1 MSANLPAPGSLGP
14 GDEIPPVSHEMG
26 WEQIRKYNRYVTG
39 GKDTKNIHTDDEAA
53 RKAGLPRAVATGRH
67 PVSFISEH
75 LIDLFGAGF
84 IAGGEI
90 EVAFISRTIHAKS
103 GYKFHRAVHV
113 GETVHEKVVF
123 KDLYVRREKGWMV
136 CEMTATGKDDGDLIA
151 VYLHTSVLSLTRRH
165 EEKK

>member
-26 WEQIRKYNRYVTG
+26 WERIRKYNRYVTG

-90 EVAFISRTIHAKS
+90 EVAFVKLIFPGDTVSVTAKVKEIVPEGEGARLIFEVALVNQEGVTVTVGTAS
-103 GYKFHRAVHV
+103 GLLA
-113 GETVHEKVVF
+113 
-123 KDLYVRREKGWMV
+123 D
-136 CEMTATGKDDGDLIA
+136 
-151 VYLHTSVLSLTRRH
+151 
-165 EEKK
+165 

>member
-26 WEQIRKYNRYVTG
+26 WERIRKYNRYVTG
-39 GKDTKNIHTDDEAA
+39 GKDTKNSHPDDETA

-90 EVAFISRTIHAKS
+90 EVAFVKPIFPGDTVSVTAKVKEIVPEEEGARLILEVALVNQEGVTVTVGTAS
-103 GYKFHRAVHV
+103 GLLA
-113 GETVHEKVVF
+113 
-123 KDLYVRREKGWMV
+123 D
-136 CEMTATGKDDGDLIA
+136 
-151 VYLHTSVLSLTRRH
+151 
-165 EEKK
+165 

>member
-26 WEQIRKYNRYVTG
+26 WERIRKYNRYVTG
-39 GKDTKNIHTDDEAA
+39 GKDTKNIHTDDATA

-67 PVSFISEH
+67 PISFISEH

-90 EVAFISRTIHAKS
+90 EVAFVKPIFPGDTVSVTAKVKEIVPEEEGARLILEVALVNQEGVTVTVGTAS
-103 GYKFHRAVHV
+103 GLLA
-113 GETVHEKVVF
+113 
-123 KDLYVRREKGWMV
+123 D
-136 CEMTATGKDDGDLIA
+136 
-151 VYLHTSVLSLTRRH
+151 
-165 EEKK
+165 

>member
-26 WEQIRKYNRYVTG
+26 WERIRKYNRYVTG

-90 EVAFISRTIHAKS
+90 EVAFVKPIFPGDTVSVTAKVKEIVPEEEGARLILEVALVNQEGVTVTVGTAS
-103 GYKFHRAVHV
+103 GLLA
-113 GETVHEKVVF
+113 
-123 KDLYVRREKGWMV
+123 D
-136 CEMTATGKDDGDLIA
+136 
-151 VYLHTSVLSLTRRH
+151 
-165 EEKK
+165 